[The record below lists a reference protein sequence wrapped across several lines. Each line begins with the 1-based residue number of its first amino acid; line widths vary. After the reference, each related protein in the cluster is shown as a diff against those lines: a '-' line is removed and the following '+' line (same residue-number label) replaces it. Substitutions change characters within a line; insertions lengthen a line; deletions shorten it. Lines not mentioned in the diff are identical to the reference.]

1 MMEKERKKSS
11 RGIVLFLTALILLAG
26 LLAFHMLIGR
36 GMEKQIEKLPE
47 GILLKLV
54 EPLEAGEIMKA
65 ETAGYEVKNIE
76 KGSGEV
82 SIYTV
87 RKTNEKPL
95 HVNQVSDFTWN
106 VFGRQIEGESLNLS
120 SHRTMASEAV
130 YLSWLMALLP
140 MSVILLIVGIRK
152 LGALQEKQWRQGV
165 EGVLMI
171 GAWLVV
177 IYFLTG
183 KLEIPR
189 EFLPPEQILD
199 IRFYVDGIRGFFADD
214 RWTDLELYQTLR
226 ACYNQEVEIYGAWV
240 ICGWI
245 GTLIFW
251 IAAGVESRNQK
262 KRERRR
268 QYG

>member
-1 MMEKERKKSS
+1 MKKERKKSS
-11 RGIVLFLTALILLAG
+11 RGIVLFLTALIMLAG
-26 LLAFHMLIGR
+26 LSAFHMLIGR

-54 EPLEAGEIMKA
+54 EPLEAEEIMKA
-65 ETAGYEVKNIE
+65 ETAGYEIKNIE
-76 KGSGEV
+76 KGSEDV
-82 SIYTV
+82 SFYTV
-87 RKTNEKPL
+87 RKTNGKPL

-120 SHRTMASEAV
+120 SHRMMASQAV
-130 YLSWLMALLP
+130 YLSWLIAMIP

-152 LGALQEKQWRQGV
+152 LGALQEMQWRRGV

-171 GAWLVV
+171 GLWLVV
-177 IYFLTG
+177 IYYLTG

-199 IRFYVDGIRGFFADD
+199 IRFYVDGIRGFFSGG
-214 RWTDLELYQTLR
+214 RWTDLELYRTIR
-226 ACYNQEVEIYGAWV
+226 SCYNQEMEIYGAWV

-251 IAAGVESRNQK
+251 ITAGVEGRNKK